1 MSPFGWLVEALL
13 ASALLMAAV
22 LILRAPVRRLFGPQV
37 AYGLW
42 ALPLLRLM
50 LPPLPAWWYG
60 ATLPSRA
67 SKALAVL
74 IVEAPAGRITAQA
87 TPASWPTMVAALP
100 VVWAVGVVLFLCHH
114 VLAHRRFCGVVER
127 SAVAADRIEGVR
139 LLTSTAASGPLAF
152 GLRRPTVVLPVDM
165 AHRYD
170 PDEQALALAHEIAHH
185 RRGDLYANWIAL
197 GVLALHWFDP
207 LAWFAFR
214 AFRADQE
221 LATDA
226 QVVADR
232 PASELHLY
240 ARAIVKAAQGG
251 SLSPACHL
259 HTVAD
264 LKGRLKMLATS
275 TKSRRRLASGAISV
289 IAFAIAGLGLTA
301 SATSAAAIGRHVER
315 AVASGATPTPAPSPA
330 PPTAPAQAAAAPD
343 GQVRRVLVVRNGKST
358 VYDRADIDAHLAAGD
373 TVAIQPLAPGSS
385 RMIMKVAD
393 DPATRI
399 EVQDVPAVA
408 SAKCGIGT
416 GEPTSMV
423 IQSGRGAKRKI
434 VICTDR
440 IRMVTAS
447 ALATEANA
455 RTVEHDAYAQ
465 ALAGLTDAR
474 ARAVTDAR
482 MSDIDRTRALAGI
495 DQAITEMSSQLARGR

>member
-1 MSPFGWLVEALL
+1 M
-13 ASALLMAAV
+13 
-22 LILRAPVRRLFGPQV
+22 
-37 AYGLW
+37 GLW

-170 PDEQALALAHEIAHH
+170 PDERALALAHEIAHH

-301 SATSAAAIGRHVER
+301 SATSAAAISRHVGQ
-315 AVASGATPTPAPSPA
+315 AVADAASPA
-330 PPTAPAQAAAAPD
+330 PESPAQAAGPAAAE
-343 GQVRRVLVVRNGKST
+343 GQAKRVLVVRDGKST
-358 VYDRADIDAHLAAGD
+358 LYDRADIDAHLAAGD

-474 ARAVTDAR
+474 AKAVTDAR

-495 DQAITEMSSQLARGR
+495 DQAITEMRSQLARGR